1 MDVGVVVGKVT
12 CVGRSRLGETKYL
25 DGAAE
30 TKYLAGAETKYLAG
44 AEINLFFPRN

>member
-1 MDVGVVVGKVT
+1 MSYLAGAAETKYLAGA
-12 CVGRSRLGETKYL
+12 ETKYL

-44 AEINLFFPRN
+44 AETNLFFPRN